1 MRYILHE
8 NSIHGEC
15 LDQLCQFC
23 RNPDRQY
30 DNPALYF
37 AQEMMS
43 SFCCNKGTVLL
54 HLLRPVRELERII
67 LSKATRK
74 NYLENIHTLNSS
86 FAFISMG
93 VHIEMPAGRK
103 PFVFR
108 IHGQIYHRIGNM
120 VPPDNTPHE
129 YASLYIIDPEQ
140 AFNERRQNPANQ
152 NIDLDLFKQ
161 LQSFLL
167 KVSPY
172 AKAFSHLYK
181 MEQKEQE

>member
-1 MRYILHE
+1 
-8 NSIHGEC
+8 
-15 LDQLCQFC
+15 
-23 RNPDRQY
+23 
-30 DNPALYF
+30 
-37 AQEMMS
+37 MS

-54 HLLRPVRELERII
+54 HLLRSVLELKQIM
-67 LSKATRK
+67 LSKTTRR
-74 NYLENIHTLNSS
+74 NYLENIHALNSL

-108 IHGQIYHRIGNM
+108 IHGKIYHRIGNM
-120 VPPDNTPHE
+120 VPSDDTPRK

-140 AFNERRQNPANQ
+140 AFEERRKTPANQ
-152 NIDLDLFKQ
+152 NIDRDLFKK

-181 MEQKEQE
+181 MEQIEQEYAFFIFVFI